1 MIFSSLIV
9 KELQKSIIK
18 GDKAM
23 IYVWIHFVTPFFLA
37 ISLSYIYI
45 YIFFASSCTYGS
57 LPWDHFIIYR
67 NFARLVFS
75 IDQSSMLEKSL
86 CHFYFYRDLQTSIV
100 FLKYL
105 Y

>member
-45 YIFFASSCTYGS
+45 YIFL
-57 LPWDHFIIYR
+57 LPPAHMVPYLGII
-67 NFARLVFS
+67 LLS
-75 IDQSSMLEKSL
+75 TGTLQ
-86 CHFYFYRDLQTSIV
+86 DLFFQLIKV
-100 FLKYL
+100 KC
-105 Y
+105 